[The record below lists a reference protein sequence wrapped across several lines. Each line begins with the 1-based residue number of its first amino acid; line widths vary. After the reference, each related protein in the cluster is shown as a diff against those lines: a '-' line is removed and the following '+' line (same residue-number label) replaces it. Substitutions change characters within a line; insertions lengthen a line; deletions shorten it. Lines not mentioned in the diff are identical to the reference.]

1 MPQQILRRSSKTSKI
16 CITESQAQSS
26 ALLRHAEKRLKT
38 QKKTD
43 HFFSFKYFKFC
54 VRGFVEGFEESFLIQ
69 LICAR
74 F

>member
-43 HFFSFKYFKFC
+43 HFFSIKFC